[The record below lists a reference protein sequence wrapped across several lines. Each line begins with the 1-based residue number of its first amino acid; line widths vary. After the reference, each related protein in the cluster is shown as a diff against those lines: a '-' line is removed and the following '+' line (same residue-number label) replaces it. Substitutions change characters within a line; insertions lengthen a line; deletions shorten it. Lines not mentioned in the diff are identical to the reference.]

1 MAITRQLHGALGIE
15 RDGSPVDT
23 PRTQGQPSGGAAGAS
38 AGGSKTGTGHL
49 ERQREFQE
57 NQLEEID
64 TASLPAPRFT
74 QEETNAMGPSEA
86 EGGLPPLEGDVQRSE
101 SGGAV
106 RGRIPGPGETIGGA
120 FNKNDR
126 SQLDEYLGPEAGGQ
140 LIDTITGRSD
150 EEAPIEAEAP
160 KPFGAATV
168 ESLSST
174 VKYMANW
181 YKQIPGTGAK
191 IARDSKEKGVET
203 AYNVAKEINS
213 WFGIESNFGEEEID
227 AAVDKNKDRVI
238 NKPATTPGEV
248 PTQFRRDNAPANMQ
262 TREQVDTA
270 IANANIPVTPDA
282 ITATADQVLRSQG
295 KRPGFVE
302 LYNAVGLA
310 RLKII
315 TPEQLMNYRQTG
327 QFNAAAKRNLQV
339 IQSGNVAR
347 IFDKDVGALSPA
359 FRIDPTQGG
368 AGSAGTTEQAAFLNL
383 LQDDIPEDLFGD
395 DKGRQA
401 TFISGVTGA
410 MEILGYD
417 LSSENGRPGSLGG
430 LNAASQP
437 RVRNAIKQG
446 GLFIQRFDPDTAQN
460 LFQGTGD
467 FNPLPGSDPEF
478 PVSAG
483 SIALGTEAALHGI
496 TNQRDAN
503 EFLYQWGAQYLDAFS
518 YLTAEELIVNVRQ
531 YEQYLR
537 GQGLADINKAR
548 RELVEDLI
556 EDATKKNRG
565 Q

>member
-1 MAITRQLHGALGIE
+1 MATDPVSAFLTGFRAVDEYETNKQRRAMMDEQMSWNRKLWGEQEKQWARDELDRYRTEKYAQFEARVQDVINSVPREEANSWFSDENMKDGEITGFSKVTNQVLKEMIAEDPEFGEHIAQAYGQDPRAGALVNNKLHPVHSVGIHPLQGVWFQVNSVNGPQPLTKFRTSQGNDPVYFGKTGLKELVKIFGPNASNSQMAITRQLHGALGIE

-150 EEAPIEAEAP
+150 EEAPIEAEAS

-168 ESLSST
+168 ESLSAT

-213 WFGIESNFGEEEID
+213 WFDSLDNLPYMPDIS
-227 AAVDKNKDRVI
+227 
-238 NKPATTPGEV
+238 KPPV
-248 PTQFRRDNAPANMQ
+248 PRC
-262 TREQVDTA
+262 
-270 IANANIPVTPDA
+270 
-282 ITATADQVLRSQG
+282 S
-295 KRPGFVE
+295 
-302 LYNAVGLA
+302 
-310 RLKII
+310 
-315 TPEQLMNYRQTG
+315 
-327 QFNAAAKRNLQV
+327 
-339 IQSGNVAR
+339 
-347 IFDKDVGALSPA
+347 
-359 FRIDPTQGG
+359 
-368 AGSAGTTEQAAFLNL
+368 
-383 LQDDIPEDLFGD
+383 
-395 DKGRQA
+395 
-401 TFISGVTGA
+401 
-410 MEILGYD
+410 
-417 LSSENGRPGSLGG
+417 
-430 LNAASQP
+430 
-437 RVRNAIKQG
+437 IKQ
-446 GLFIQRFDPDTAQN
+446 L
-460 LFQGTGD
+460 L
-467 FNPLPGSDPEF
+467 
-478 PVSAG
+478 
-483 SIALGTEAALHGI
+483 
-496 TNQRDAN
+496 
-503 EFLYQWGAQYLDAFS
+503 
-518 YLTAEELIVNVRQ
+518 LTSL
-531 YEQYLR
+531 
-537 GQGLADINKAR
+537 
-548 RELVEDLI
+548 
-556 EDATKKNRG
+556 
-565 Q
+565 